1 MYDATSPPP
10 AFLNYFDGQASQ
22 LCDLLSTAL
31 QQSTAAYA
39 RLPRESQHIL
49 IERTVA
55 ALREA
60 LIQGHSGPLLDT
72 LAEAESPADPTPLGD
87 SQAYFQMVRRCAS
100 TMLKPFVAQD
110 LDSGVAA
117 LDRIADVLTQAET
130 ALLGRQIVE
139 FERLHDDLSRQ
150 VATQRMEARTFV
162 ALAENA
168 PDGIAVVGLQGI
180 VNYANPSFQRMTGY
194 GDQIV
199 GMPMIECFPPE
210 EADRPLAIIQHVVEH
225 GMWQGVATYQRKD
238 RSTFQGHL
246 SVFALRDPDGQP
258 LAFPGIVR
266 DITSEI
272 RHEQERNSLHEQV
285 IATQQAMLRE
295 LSTPIIPLADDVIVM
310 PLVGG
315 IDSTRAQQVLET
327 LLEGVAAH
335 HASIVILDITGV
347 PIVDTHVADALIRT
361 AQAAKLLGTQLV
373 LTGIRPEVAQTI
385 VGLALDFRNIIT
397 QATLQ
402 SGIAFA
408 LAQRGRN
415 AL

>member
-1 MYDATSPPP
+1 
-10 AFLNYFDGQASQ
+10 
-22 LCDLLSTAL
+22 
-31 QQSTAAYA
+31 
-39 RLPRESQHIL
+39 
-49 IERTVA
+49 
-55 ALREA
+55 
-60 LIQGHSGPLLDT
+60 
-72 LAEAESPADPTPLGD
+72 
-87 SQAYFQMVRRCAS
+87 
-100 TMLKPFVAQD
+100 
-110 LDSGVAA
+110 
-117 LDRIADVLTQAET
+117 
-130 ALLGRQIVE
+130 
-139 FERLHDDLSRQ
+139 
-150 VATQRMEARTFV
+150 
-162 ALAENA
+162 
-168 PDGIAVVGLQGI
+168 
-180 VNYANPSFQRMTGY
+180 
-194 GDQIV
+194 
-199 GMPMIECFPPE
+199 
-210 EADRPLAIIQHVVEH
+210 
-225 GMWQGVATYQRKD
+225 
-238 RSTFQGHL
+238 
-246 SVFALRDPDGQP
+246 
-258 LAFPGIVR
+258 
-266 DITSEI
+266 
-272 RHEQERNSLHEQV
+272 V